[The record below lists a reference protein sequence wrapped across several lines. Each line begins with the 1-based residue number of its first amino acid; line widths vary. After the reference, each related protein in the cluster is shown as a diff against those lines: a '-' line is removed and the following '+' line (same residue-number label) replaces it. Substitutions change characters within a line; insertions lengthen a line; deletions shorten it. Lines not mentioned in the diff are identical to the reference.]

1 MKCNI
6 ITILAFNIS
15 GGAARMD
22 IRFVQRGCEIDDK
35 LRDYM
40 EKKISKLEKFFKRI
54 MNCQIVVTHHK
65 GSFNVETTAN
75 AYGVILRAEEDALE
89 PRKAFDQSLKNLE
102 RRIKKYNSYLKDR
115 AQLGAGEDFSFSV
128 DDEDDSNAPAI
139 DKVKKVEVHPMEA
152 AEAVMQMELVGHEF
166 FVFQNAASG
175 EINVVYKR
183 GENSYGLIEPVR

>member
-1 MKCNI
+1 
-6 ITILAFNIS
+6 
-15 GGAARMD
+15 MD
-22 IRFVQRGCEIDDK
+22 IRFVQRGCEIDDR

-54 MNCQIVVTHHK
+54 MNCQIVITHHK

-75 AYGVILRAEEDALE
+75 ANGVILRAEEDALE

-115 AQLGAGEDFSFSV
+115 AQLGAGEEFTFSV
-128 DDEDDSNAPAI
+128 EEEPDANAPAI
-139 DKVKKVEVHPMEA
+139 DTVKKVEVHPMDPVEA
-152 AEAVMQMELVGHEF
+152 AMQMELVGHEF
-166 FVFQNAASG
+166 FMFQNAATG

-183 GENSYGLIEPVR
+183 GGNSYGLLEPVR

>member
-1 MKCNI
+1 ME
-6 ITILAFNIS
+6 
-15 GGAARMD
+15 
-22 IRFVQRGCEIDDK
+22 IRFVQRGAEIDEK

-40 EKKISKLEKFFKRI
+40 EKKISRMEKFFKKI
-54 MNCQIVVTHHK
+54 LNCQIVVTHHK

-75 AYGVILRAEEDALE
+75 ANGVILRAEEDAQE

-128 DDEDDSNAPAI
+128 EETTEPDTNTPVI
-139 DKVKKVEVHPMEA
+139 DKVKKVQIHPMDT
-152 AEAVMQMELVGHEF
+152 AEAIMQMELVGHAF
-166 FVFQNAASG
+166 FMFQNAETG

-183 GENSYGLIEPVR
+183 KSSGYGLLEPVR

>member
-1 MKCNI
+1 ME
-6 ITILAFNIS
+6 
-15 GGAARMD
+15 
-22 IRFVQRGCEIDDK
+22 IRFVQRGAEIDEK

-40 EKKISKLEKFFKRI
+40 EKKISRMEKFFRKI
-54 MNCQIVVTHHK
+54 LNCQIVVTHHK

-75 AYGVILRAEEDALE
+75 ANGVILRAEEDAQE

-128 DDEDDSNAPAI
+128 DEPSEPDTNTPAI
-139 DKVKKVEVHPMEA
+139 DKVKKVQIHPMDT
-152 AEAVMQMELVGHEF
+152 AEAIMQMELVGHAF
-166 FVFQNAASG
+166 FMFQNAETG

-183 GENSYGLIEPVR
+183 KSSGYGLLEPVR

>member
-1 MKCNI
+1 
-6 ITILAFNIS
+6 
-15 GGAARMD
+15 MD
-22 IRFVQRGCEIDDK
+22 IRFVQRGCEIDDR

-40 EKKISKLEKFFKRI
+40 EKKISKLEKFFRRI
-54 MNCQIVVTHHK
+54 LNCQIVVTHHK

-75 AYGVILRAEEDALE
+75 ANGVILRAEEDALE

-128 DDEDDSNAPAI
+128 DEPDTDVNAPAI

-152 AEAVMQMELVGHEF
+152 AEAVMQMELVGHAF
-166 FVFQNAASG
+166 FVFQNAATG

>member
-1 MKCNI
+1 
-6 ITILAFNIS
+6 
-15 GGAARMD
+15 MD

-75 AYGVILRAEEDALE
+75 ANGVILRAEEDALE

-115 AQLGAGEDFSFSV
+115 AQLGTGEDFSFSV
-128 DDEDDSNAPAI
+128 DEEDDSNAPVI

>member
-1 MKCNI
+1 MK
-6 ITILAFNIS
+6 
-15 GGAARMD
+15 MD
-22 IRFVQRGCEIDDK
+22 IRFVQRGCEIDDR

-40 EKKISKLEKFFKRI
+40 EKKISKLEKFFRRI
-54 MNCQIVVTHHK
+54 MNCQIVITHHK

-75 AYGVILRAEEDALE
+75 ANGVILRAEEDATE

-128 DDEDDSNAPAI
+128 EDTEPETETSPAI

-152 AEAVMQMELVGHEF
+152 AEAVMQMELIGHSF
-166 FVFQNAASG
+166 YVFQSAATG